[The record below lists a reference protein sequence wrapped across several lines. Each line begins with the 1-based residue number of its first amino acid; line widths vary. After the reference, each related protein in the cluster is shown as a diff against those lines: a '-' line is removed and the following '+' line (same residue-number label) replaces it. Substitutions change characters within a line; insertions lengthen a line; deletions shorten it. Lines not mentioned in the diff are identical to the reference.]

1 MPDADGTRRSY
12 SGRKIHIEPPQL
24 RAMTPAERKAAH
36 SALARL
42 FAAMLADE
50 NFLAAERRRQ
60 QRDHQ
65 PEARRKDRDGR
76 LTPEAESS

>member
-12 SGRKIHIEPPQL
+12 RGRKIHIEPPLL

-36 SALARL
+36 TALARL

-50 NFLAAERRRQ
+50 DFLAAERRRQ
-60 QRDHQ
+60 ERDQRPD
-65 PEARRKDRDGR
+65 ARREDRDGR
-76 LTPEAESS
+76 LTPDAESS